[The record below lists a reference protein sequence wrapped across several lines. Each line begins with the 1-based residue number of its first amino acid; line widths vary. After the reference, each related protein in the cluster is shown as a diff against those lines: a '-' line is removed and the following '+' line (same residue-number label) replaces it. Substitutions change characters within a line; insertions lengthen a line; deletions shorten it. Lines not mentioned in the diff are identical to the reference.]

1 MDTMQVISIT
11 NTTYNI
17 NKLGIKGRDYVGV
30 AMEIL
35 DKERYFNE
43 ATLHLYKEM
52 YNDKDV
58 IVNED
63 GKIVLD
69 Y

>member
-1 MDTMQVISIT
+1 MILWLLIVLILNLLKSLLMLKKNVLL
-11 NTTYNI
+11 
-17 NKLGIKGRDYVGV
+17 KLLV
-30 AMEIL
+30 
-35 DKERYFNE
+35 
-43 ATLHLYKEM
+43 YKEM

>member
-1 MDTMQVISIT
+1 M
-11 NTTYNI
+11 
-17 NKLGIKGRDYVGV
+17 
-30 AMEIL
+30 IL
-35 DKERYFNE
+35 WLLIVLILN
-43 ATLHLYKEM
+43 LL
-52 YNDKDV
+52 NDKDV

>member
-1 MDTMQVISIT
+1 MATYRF
-11 NTTYNI
+11 NTKFI
-17 NKLGIKGRDYVGV
+17 Q
-30 AMEIL
+30 
-35 DKERYFNE
+35 
-43 ATLHLYKEM
+43 LYKEM
-52 YNDKDV
+52 YSDKDV